1 MQIKTIRWV
10 IILLIAA
17 AGIHACKED
26 PDESWPEV
34 KIISPSSGSAFH
46 VCDTIIVE
54 ATFSDDRAL
63 ENVKIALVGE
73 NSIPLTAPVSA
84 VPNSNPYTFRA
95 ELIIDDASLT
105 GGAYK
110 LLFQASDGTN
120 TTNKYLTIYLEELPE
135 ELLYPVVVT
144 AVGSNQ
150 IRIMRTDTNDV
161 FQSLYLYQGDYGGS
175 DVCSAFGQ
183 LYFAGKAKADMK
195 AYSLLTNKFLW
206 SVPCEQSMTGH
217 WFEGVQCFYRWVLVS
232 HYDGLI
238 RGYDRNGIQ
247 QFTSQPVSNYYPGP
261 AIMISPYIVVSMKE
275 YNSPLYQIA
284 VFHTAGGKLIDVQPV
299 SFIPAA
305 FEPAGA
311 KKVFIFG
318 NLDGDGVIALYD
330 LVTSNL
336 SVLKTIR
343 DHNINDVD
351 IMSDNVFYFAAGDEI
366 YCYTYQNNS
375 VIPFAGGYENARI
388 SCEKLSGQVYAAS
401 GNSLYVLNPPDGSVE
416 KTYSFNDPVLNVHL
430 VYNK

>member
-1 MQIKTIRWV
+1 MLIKAIRWI

-17 AGIHACKED
+17 AAIQSCKED

-34 KIISPSSGSAFH
+34 NIISPSSGSDFR
-46 VCDTIIVE
+46 VYDTIKVE

-63 ENVKIALVGE
+63 ESVKVALVGE
-73 NSIPLTAPVSA
+73 NNTPLTTPVSA

-105 GGAYK
+105 GGTYK
-110 LLFQASDGTN
+110 LLFQAFDGTN
-120 TTNKYLTIYLEELPE
+120 TANTYLTIYLEALPE
-135 ELLYPVVVT
+135 ALLYPVVVT
-144 AVGSNQ
+144 AAGSNQ

-175 DVCSAFGQ
+175 DVSSAFGQ
-183 LYFAGKAKADMK
+183 LYFSGKAKADMK

-206 SVPCEQSMTGH
+206 SVPYEQSMTGH
-217 WFEGVQCFYRWVLVS
+217 WFEGVQCFYPWVLVS

-275 YNSPLYQIA
+275 YNSPLYQLA
-284 VFHTAGGKLIDVQPV
+284 AFHAAGGKLLDLKPV
-299 SFIPAA
+299 SFTPVG

-311 KKVFIFG
+311 KKVFVFG

-330 LVTSNL
+330 LMNSNL
-336 SVLKTIR
+336 SILKTIM
-343 DHNINDVD
+343 DHSISDVD

-375 VIPFAGGYENARI
+375 VIPFAAGYENARI
-388 SCEKLSGQVYAAS
+388 SCEKLNGQVYAAS
-401 GNSLYVLNPPDGSVE
+401 GNSLYVLNTPDGSVE
-416 KTYSFNDPVLNVHL
+416 KSYLFNDPVLNVHL